1 MIYRAARMLFATI
14 LWTMVP
20 LVALSARGSLEG
32 PALRLASSEFN
43 EEVRVSLD
51 AFPLYARP
59 GFSQVYTRPDLA
71 IDEGSWQRMEGDES
85 GRSISLLDIDYPG
98 KPPHH
103 RFDFS
108 KPDYREFTF
117 LIPFELD
124 VLNWAALRRSTKHI
138 PIPAFYFA
146 GIGDNWELWLNG
158 KIIRRELYL
167 DDAGSITLHRTIKKI
182 VVPFDTDLLN
192 LGRNTLV
199 IRVIG
204 DIKYPTTG
212 LFLKGPHYLGTNE
225 VIRHREEPLLQLVF
239 IGLYIFVGLYH
250 LFLYSRR
257 LQDRHNLYYGLF
269 SMTLGLY
276 LYTRT
281 GVFFL
286 MDSHLVSRIELV
298 SLYAVLPLVGSFIE
312 HLNRGRVSLVT
323 KVYSVISL
331 LFMVAACA
339 FTMNVAHYTLRLW
352 QLTALV
358 MALFYWV
365 VRVLYEY
372 IKTTISEC
380 RKKDDAS
387 RLPFVVLLGIRL
399 FTSSQGNLV
408 VGSSLLLATGI
419 YDILNSMFWNY
430 SQVITPYGFLLF
442 TLGTALVLANR
453 FTFLYARVSE
463 LNNTLDER
471 IEEIQST
478 TERLAASEHKYRSL
492 FESTSEPVAL
502 LDQNLRFVEGNRA
515 AVEFFSLDRPAN
527 EGLRLQDALF
537 CDEREANRPVR
548 TLELAAASLT
558 ERHPSRE
565 DTFRFRTALGEA
577 RSCLLRLERIK
588 SGSGAEL
595 LMRLSPDPE
604 SLLTKAFVEGRETWQ
619 IESSLSAADEAC
631 RHIGEHL
638 KRYQKEDE
646 ANFLMVCLREMVIN
660 AVEHG
665 NLEVSW
671 DEKTRAQQEGRYFD
685 FLRERQAQPKYRK
698 RRVLIEYS
706 IGREKATF
714 RISDEGKGFDH
725 RAFLK
730 AGIEATP
737 ELLEHGRGLFMTLN
751 AFDRVVYNERGNQV
765 TLLKKLS

>member
-1 MIYRAARMLFATI
+1 MITRAVRPLLAVL
-14 LWTMVP
+14 LWSAVIP
-20 LVALSARGSLEG
+20 AGAFARGSLKEG
-32 PALRLASSEFN
+32 VLRLSAGEN
-43 EEVRVSLD
+43 REEVRVSLD

-59 GFSQVYTRPDLA
+59 GFSPVYTRPDLD
-71 IDEGSWQRMEGDES
+71 IDPGSWQRIES
-85 GRSISLLDIDYPG
+85 DDTGRSTPLLEVDYPG
-98 KPPHH
+98 KIPHQA
-103 RFDFS
+103 FDFS

-117 LIPFELD
+117 LIPFELG
-124 VLNWAALRRSTKHI
+124 VLDWAALRRTTNSV
-138 PIPAFYFA
+138 PVPAFYFA

-158 KIIRRELYL
+158 RPIRREMYL
-167 DDAGSITLHRTIKKI
+167 DDAGNITLHRGLKRI
-182 VVPFDTDLLN
+182 VVPFDADTLT

-212 LFLKGPHYLGTNE
+212 LFLKGPHYLGTE
-225 VIRHREEPLLQLVF
+225 SAIRQRELPLLQLVF

-250 LFLYSRR
+250 LFLFSRR

-269 SMTLGLY
+269 SIILGLY

-281 GVFFL
+281 GSFFL
-286 MDSHLVSRIELV
+286 IDTNLTSRIELV
-298 SLYAVLPLVGSFIE
+298 CLYAVLPLMGAFIE
-312 HLNRGRVSLVT
+312 HLNRGRVSIVT
-323 KVYSVISL
+323 KLYSGISV
-331 LFMVAACA
+331 LFMLVATF
-339 FTMNVAHYTLRLW
+339 FTMNIAHYTLRIW
-352 QLTALV
+352 QATALA
-358 MALFYWV
+358 MALFYWL
-365 VRVLYEY
+365 VRVIFEY
-372 IKTTISEC
+372 VKATWGER
-380 RKKDDAS
+380 RKADS
-387 RLPFVVLLGIRL
+387 STRSPFIVLLFTRL
-399 FTSSQGNLV
+399 FTSPQGNLL
-408 VGSSLLLATGI
+408 VGSTLLLATGV

-463 LNNTLDER
+463 LNDSLDDRLGEL
-471 IEEIQST
+471 QAA

-492 FESTSEPVAL
+492 FEGTNEPVAL
-502 LDQNLRFVEGNRA
+502 LDQNLCFLEGNRA

-527 EGLRLQDALF
+527 EDLRLQETLF

-558 ERHPSRE
+558 ERHPARE

-577 RSCLLRLERIK
+577 RTCLLRLERIK
-588 SGSGAEL
+588 SSNGTEIL
-595 LMRLSPDPE
+595 LRLSPDPE

-646 ANFLMVCLREMVIN
+646 ANYLMVCLREMVIN

-671 DEKTRAQQEGRYFD
+671 NDKTRAQQEGRYFD
-685 FLRERQAQPKYRK
+685 FLRERQALPAFRK
-698 RRVLIEYS
+698 RRVRIEYS
-706 IGREKATF
+706 ISREKATF
-714 RISDEGKGFDH
+714 RISDEGRGFDH
-725 RAFLK
+725 RKFLK